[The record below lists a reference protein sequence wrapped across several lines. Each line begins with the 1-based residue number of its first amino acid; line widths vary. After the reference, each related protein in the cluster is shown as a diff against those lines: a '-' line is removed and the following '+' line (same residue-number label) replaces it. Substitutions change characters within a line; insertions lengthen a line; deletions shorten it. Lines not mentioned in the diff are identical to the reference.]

1 MNNNIIPGEY
11 KPISAWGYVGYQLLF
26 AIPFIGFIFLLVFAL
41 GGSSNVNVKNFAR
54 SYFCILLLGLIIG
67 AVICIVAF
75 GLMGLG
81 TNNV

>member
-67 AVICIVAF
+67 AVICIVVF